1 MKIPWASGPKGS
13 RARCLA
19 MSGLRKAGL
28 GHQATGDPMV
38 NHYLHFRPIVGGG
51 NPSFSGAACD
61 PFQRSWPACLFW
73 RGRQRGPTAEF
84 SLLPTSPTATGST
97 SASPRARSAALMPPG
112 PIVSRGILRRPL
124 RTAGSIRTKSPA
136 RFRRKAQIAAVRA
149 AANTSRSPA
158 SAESAT
164 RPVPGPPQWCRG
176 NDVTSP
182 REAGK
187 ARPELSHLRLRPQPL
202 AQPKARPEFP
212 DGGKCLRN

>member
-61 PFQRSWPACLFW
+61 PYKRFWPACLFW
-73 RGRQRGPTAEF
+73 RGRQRGPTAGF
-84 SLLPTSPTATGST
+84 SLLPISLTATGST
-97 SASPRARSAALMPPG
+97 NAWPRARSAAPMLPS

-124 RTAGSIRTKSPA
+124 RTAGSIQTKSPA
-136 RFRRKAQIAAVRA
+136 RFRRKAQIAAIRA
-149 AANTSRSPA
+149 AANTSPSFA
-158 SAESAT
+158 SAESPA
-164 RPVPGPPQWCRG
+164 RRVPGRH
-176 NDVTSP
+176 S
-182 REAGK
+182 RA
-187 ARPELSHLRLRPQPL
+187 PETT
-202 AQPKARPEFP
+202 
-212 DGGKCLRN
+212 